1 MSRLAQPGRWHGQRG
16 LGVPLPPDPDLPPA
30 YDMGTEACSLARLSL
45 ILFRH
50 VLSARQNLGTARP
63 SGSLHYKVK
72 RETGLRAGAGEVGSA
87 GTGARQ
93 GCGTPAGMG
102 PPPGGV

>member
-1 MSRLAQPGRWHGQRG
+1 MCACALHTLQVKDEQTGSARTMAWTAWAWRAPA
-16 LGVPLPPDPDLPPA
+16 PDADLPPA
-30 YDMGTEACSLARLSL
+30 CDMGMEACSLARLSL

-72 RETGLRAGAGEVGSA
+72 RETGLRAGAGEVGIA
-87 GTGARQ
+87 GTGAQ
-93 GCGTPAGMG
+93 
-102 PPPGGV
+102 